1 MYSFNVVMIPFP
13 SPPPRTRQHNSMSM
27 AMRVCACL
35 LLLSVFCFLQNQYDE
50 GDVGYAVENE
60 HFISPMV
67 KPVS

>member
-1 MYSFNVVMIPFP
+1 
-13 SPPPRTRQHNSMSM
+13 MSM

-50 GDVGYAVENE
+50 GDVGYAVESE